1 MNPSPASAQVNVSI
15 PIKVKTK
22 PPFYRAMYF
31 QVLLGI
37 IAGVAVGHFW
47 PTFAADLKPLGDA
60 FIKLIK
66 MIIGPV
72 VFCTVVTG
80 IAGMRD
86 LKKWVE
92 SEGKHCS
99 TSKSSPLFHC

>member
-1 MNPSPASAQVNVSI
+1 MNPSPASAQVEATTPVV
-15 PIKVKTK
+15 VKTK
-22 PPFYRAMYF
+22 PPFYKAMYF

-37 IAGVAVGHFW
+37 IAGVLVGHFW

-72 VFCTVVTG
+72 VFCTVVSG

-86 LKKWVE
+86 LRKVGRVG
-92 SEGKHCS
+92 GKA
-99 TSKSSPLFHC
+99 LL